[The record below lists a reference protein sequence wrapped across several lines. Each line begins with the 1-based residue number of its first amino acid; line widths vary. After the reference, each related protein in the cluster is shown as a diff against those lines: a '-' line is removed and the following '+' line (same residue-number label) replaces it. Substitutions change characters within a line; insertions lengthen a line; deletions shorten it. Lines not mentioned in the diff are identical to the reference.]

1 MPRLLHWS
9 SPCPSRASL
18 VIELALGGVVAPE
31 EGGGPEGQC
40 LLSGGGL
47 AQSVPLHERPLHPS
61 LRVAQDV
68 VRLRG
73 VVET

>member
-9 SPCPSRASL
+9 SSCPSRASL
-18 VIELALGGVVAPE
+18 VVELALGGVVAPE
-31 EGGGPEGQC
+31 EGGGPEGQR

-47 AQSVPLHERPLHPS
+47 AQSVPLHERPLHPP